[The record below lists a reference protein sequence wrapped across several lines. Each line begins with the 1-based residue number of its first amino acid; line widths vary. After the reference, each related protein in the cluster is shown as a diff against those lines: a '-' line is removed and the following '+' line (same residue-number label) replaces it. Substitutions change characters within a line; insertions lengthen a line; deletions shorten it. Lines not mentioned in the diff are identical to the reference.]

1 MALWPDRGNEEMAD
15 IVNLNRYRKARE
27 KERAKNEAAE
37 NRIRHG
43 RTKEEKRH
51 DADEREREIRSL
63 DGAQRDDDT
72 PEPA

>member
-1 MALWPDRGNEEMAD
+1 MAPWPDRGNEEMAE

-27 KERAKNEAAE
+27 KERAKDRAAE

-43 RTKEEKRH
+43 RTKEEKRR
-51 DADEREREIRSL
+51 DADEHERDVRSL